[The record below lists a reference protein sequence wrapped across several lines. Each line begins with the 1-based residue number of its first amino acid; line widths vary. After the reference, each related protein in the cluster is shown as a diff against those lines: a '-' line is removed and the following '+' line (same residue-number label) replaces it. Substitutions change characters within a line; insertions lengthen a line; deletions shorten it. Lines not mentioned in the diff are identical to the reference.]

1 MRRRRVTSSLI
12 ASIGYD
18 AATATLEVELV
29 DGAVY
34 RYYAVPRRHAEELLE
49 APSPGRYYNQEIK
62 PRYPCEKL

>member
-18 AATATLEVELV
+18 STTATLEVELM

-34 RYYAVPRRHAEELLE
+34 RYFAVLRRHAEELLE
-49 APSPGRYYNQEIK
+49 AESPGRYFNEQIK
-62 PRYPCEKL
+62 PRYPFEKL